1 MCTNEKMS
9 RPKGIMSS
17 GLFKKIIDEIAEIRP
32 VSYLH
37 LYGIGDPLMD
47 SDVLKKMEYLCKTKE
62 LKNYIFG
69 TNGNLLLKNNYYK
82 PLIDMNIAHMTIDV
96 DRFTDFQDADGFE
109 VFGDVNNQSIM
120 EIWQTTLREKRS
132 EHVQGIF
139 FTASVAIV
147 IVLQYQKCQVLIQY
161 CILIFYASIE
171 IILIKWRIQ
180 L

>member
-62 LKNYIFG
+62 LKNYI
-69 TNGNLLLKNNYYK
+69 Y
-82 PLIDMNIAHMTIDV
+82 
-96 DRFTDFQDADGFE
+96 
-109 VFGDVNNQSIM
+109 
-120 EIWQTTLREKRS
+120 IWYQWKS
-132 EHVQGIF
+132 
-139 FTASVAIV
+139 AS
-147 IVLQYQKCQVLIQY
+147 K
-161 CILIFYASIE
+161 
-171 IILIKWRIQ
+171 K
-180 L
+180 